1 MAIQGLGLRVMKNLS
16 ILLGAFVLIGCGE
29 KNESADNGETVA
41 GAPSGNPARSPEGA
55 VAAPSTP
62 PRGDLH
68 GLPEVITKEFI
79 LALWDKPH
87 SDKNLIEELRHRKAG
102 RWSAEINW
110 EGEDVD
116 QTYSGVSKFVDGR
129 FDVTRAN
136 GITDGKEWVQYDFV
150 TYDSSSKRYRKFT
163 LGADEK
169 INEATGR
176 VYWKKL
182 AEWRP
187 VGKKGEGVDW
197 VTRETLRND
206 SYLKGETEFREDGK
220 RVALSKFKVTFLP

>member
-1 MAIQGLGLRVMKNLS
+1 MK
-16 ILLGAFVLIGCGE
+16 ILLLLFAALLVAGCGE
-29 KNESADNGETVA
+29 KPSSEGNTSESGTVSDKGEPQEESVS
-41 GAPSGNPARSPEGA
+41 APISER
-55 VAAPSTP
+55 
-62 PRGDLH
+62 
-68 GLPEVITKEFI
+68 ITKEFI
-79 LALWDKPH
+79 LALWDKSH
-87 SDKNLIEELRHRKAG
+87 SDKDLIDELRHRKAG
-102 RWSAEINW
+102 RWAAVMNW
-110 EGEDVD
+110 EGEEDT
-116 QTYSGVSKFVDGR
+116 QSYSGASKFVDGR

-182 AEWRP
+182 TEWRP
-187 VGKKGEGVDW
+187 IGNKGEGVDW